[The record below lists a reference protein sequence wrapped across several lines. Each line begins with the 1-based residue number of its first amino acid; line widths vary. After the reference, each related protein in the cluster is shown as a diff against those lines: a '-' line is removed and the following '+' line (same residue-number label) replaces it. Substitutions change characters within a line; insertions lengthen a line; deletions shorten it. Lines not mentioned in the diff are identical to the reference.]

1 MIFSEAAR
9 LFNFFFL
16 REENNNEKDTYTTLS
31 IKKII
36 LGNHLGGGPVV
47 RAWDQEVCFLCGLR
61 FEPCG
66 YSYDGHWRLTWSLTS
81 GPVGLVEV
89 RANWPGHPR

>member
-47 RAWDQEVCFLCGLR
+47 RA
-61 FEPCG
+61 
-66 YSYDGHWRLTWSLTS
+66 
-81 GPVGLVEV
+81 
-89 RANWPGHPR
+89 